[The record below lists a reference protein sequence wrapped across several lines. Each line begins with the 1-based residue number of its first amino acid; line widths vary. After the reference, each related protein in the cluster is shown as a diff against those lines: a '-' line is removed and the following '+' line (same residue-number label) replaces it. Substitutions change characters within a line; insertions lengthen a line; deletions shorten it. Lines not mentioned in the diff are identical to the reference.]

1 MENLAL
7 MTDSYKASHYKQY
20 PKGTTKVFSYFES
33 RQTDTDITFFGLQAI
48 LKKYFEGRVITEEKV
63 EEAKEFFDAH
73 FGREDSFNY
82 EGWMRI
88 AKEFDGKLPL
98 KIRAVPEGT
107 TVPGRNVLFT
117 VENTHDDFY
126 WLTNYMETL
135 LCQVWYPTTVATN
148 SRMIREILE
157 EYNKE
162 TSDSD
167 AVEVT
172 NFQCHDFGY
181 RGVSSVETAGL
192 GAAAHLLWFLGTDTL
207 RGIEVARKFYDEQIA
222 GFSIPAS
229 EHSTMTVWLEE
240 VDAMENMLDQYPDG
254 MVACVSDS
262 YDIMRAINEY
272 WGIELKEKILNRDGR
287 LVVRPDSGDPIK
299 STENVIKALWD
310 NFGGE
315 VNSKGYKVLHPN
327 IRMIQGDGID
337 REMIKEILE
346 NFKELEFSSENIAFG
361 SGGGL
366 LQRHDRDTF
375 RFAFKASLAIVNGEV
390 RDVRKSPKAF
400 NSEGEYVESP
410 KYSKAGRLELYRNPA
425 KDMEYFTHDD
435 REPLPL
441 DLPKVMN
448 TVFEN
453 GELKNEQTFEEI
465 RNRTMFKS

>member
-1 MENLAL
+1 MKNLAL
-7 MTDSYKASHYKQY
+7 LTDSYKASHYKQY

-33 RQTDTDITFFGLQAI
+33 RQKDTDITFYGLQYF
-48 LKKYFEGRVITEEKV
+48 LKEYLEGTVITEAKV
-63 EEAKEFFDAH
+63 EEAKTFFEGH

-117 VENTHDDFY
+117 VENTHPDFY
-126 WLTNYMETL
+126 WLTNYMETIL
-135 LCQVWYPTTVATN
+135 AQVWYPTTIATN
-148 SRMIREILE
+148 SRLIREIVT

-167 AVEVT
+167 ANEVA
-172 NFQCHDFGY
+172 NFQVHDFGF

-192 GAAAHLLWFLGTDTL
+192 GGSAHLLWFLGTDTL
-207 RGIEVARKFYDEQIA
+207 QAITVARKYYNEQMA

-229 EHSTMTVWLEE
+229 EHSTMTVWAEE
-240 VDAMENMLDQYPDG
+240 VEAMRNMLEQYPEG

-272 WGIELKEKILNRDGR
+272 WGEELKEKILNRDGR

-299 STENVIKALWD
+299 STENVIKALW
-310 NFGGE
+310 NKFGGE

-337 REMIKEILE
+337 REMVGEILE
-346 NFKELEFSSENIAFG
+346 NFKSLGFSSENIAFG

-366 LQRHDRDTF
+366 LQRFNRDTF
-375 RFAFKASLAIVNGEV
+375 RFAFKASLAEVDGEV
-390 RDVRKSPKAF
+390 VDVRKSPKAF
-400 NSEGEYVESP
+400 NAEGEYVESP
-410 KYSKAGRLELYRNPA
+410 KYSKAGRLELYKNPA

-435 REPLPL
+435 RKDLVW
-441 DLPKVMN
+441 DLPKVMK

-465 RNRTMFKS
+465 RSRTMFK